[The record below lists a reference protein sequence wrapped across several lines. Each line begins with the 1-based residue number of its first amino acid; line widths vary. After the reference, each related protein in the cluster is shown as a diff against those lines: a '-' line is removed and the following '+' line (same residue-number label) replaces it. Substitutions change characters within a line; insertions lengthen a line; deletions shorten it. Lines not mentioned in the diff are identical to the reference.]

1 MSGRGGFRGG
11 FRGGRG
17 SGRGGFRGG
26 RGGGGAGYNQ
36 GPPESIVEAGEVLH
50 EAESYLV
57 VKGLLQ
63 QQVLTPF
70 SRLLLR
76 SVMHLSVRVDK
87 VPYFN
92 GRIFLENKQEI
103 GKVDEILG
111 PINQMYFS
119 VKLND
124 GIKAS
129 SIKPTT
135 KTSIRR
141 SLSHGSFPNHR
152 SRRPQAQGA
161 NPEAEDEGAEVGAP
175 PVGGPVVAVVVS
187 EAVGVAL
194 EAPGGLLVE
203 VEVASEAVED
213 VDVNRLNNCKS
224 KNHRSSFRCNLG

>member
-1 MSGRGGFRGG
+1 MLQMSSRGGFRGG

-17 SGRGGFRGG
+17 GGRGGFRGG
-26 RGGGGAGYNQ
+26 RGGGGYNQ

-63 QQVLTPF
+63 QQ
-70 SRLLLR
+70 
-76 SVMHLSVRVDK
+76 

-135 KTSIRR
+135 K
-141 SLSHGSFPNHR
+141 FF
-152 SRRPQAQGA
+152 
-161 NPEAEDEGAEVGAP
+161 
-175 PVGGPVVAVVVS
+175 
-187 EAVGVAL
+187 
-194 EAPGGLLVE
+194 
-203 VEVASEAVED
+203 
-213 VDVNRLNNCKS
+213 VDVNQTLPLSRFLPKPPIAKTPGAGSKS
-224 KNHRSSFRCNLG
+224 GGGGRGGRGGGPSRGGPRGGRGGFRGGGGGFRGSRGAPRGGGGGFR